1 VHWQEL
7 QNEKAENDVNHT
19 GNNFGQ
25 RAGEQVEV
33 SRKQRKDNAGVY
45 GIASDGV
52 RFSFYHMTAG
62 GVVSIIF
69 AEIT

>member
-1 VHWQEL
+1 MVSNNSISATVVHL
-7 QNEKAENDVNHT
+7 RR
-19 GNNFGQ
+19 G
-25 RAGEQVEV
+25 
-33 SRKQRKDNAGVY
+33 QRKDNAGVY